1 MSRFPFRYRKNI
13 NIASRVFNFKN
24 KLAVFLVTNPGFLAF
39 WALQIPWPF
48 SVFKDFSFSYHFQKF
63 SQLLLFLVI
72 FSPCLFNYVSLS
84 ILDPST
90 YGFGNPLHAQ
100 KSSGSRLISIL
111 LCPCFDNLPN
121 ITPVFHHS
129 RCLTIKYYD
138 FLGLENEIL
147 KFLDFPGFSMTCAS
161 PATHMLISSSKRTRR
176 CGLERG
182 TSKLSFPKYVN
193 F

>member
-1 MSRFPFRYRKNI
+1 MRRR
-13 NIASRVFNFKN
+13 
-24 KLAVFLVTNPGFLAF
+24 
-39 WALQIPWPF
+39 ALGRDW
-48 SVFKDFSFSYHFQKF
+48 
-63 SQLLLFLVI
+63 
-72 FSPCLFNYVSLS
+72 SLS
-84 ILDPST
+84 YFVLALTSAVT
-90 YGFGNPLHAQ
+90 
-100 KSSGSRLISIL
+100 
-111 LCPCFDNLPN
+111 NLPN

-193 F
+193 FQDYCILKERTQWSLSHINLIITFESRKNCKGPLNAAIVFSIRRIYYTEEISVLGVVQSLQQQIKIMLCFSFIRGNNFTFLCFKLIIRQ

>member
-1 MSRFPFRYRKNI
+1 MTFHDLFQFSMTLVS
-13 NIASRVFNFKN
+13 AVTFKN
-24 KLAVFLVTNPGFLAF
+24 FHNCYCFWWYFLPAYLITYLY
-39 WALQIPWPF
+39 PF
-48 SVFKDFSFSYHFQKF
+48 STPVLTGLGILYMRRRALGRDW
-63 SQLLLFLVI
+63 
-72 FSPCLFNYVSLS
+72 SLS
-84 ILDPST
+84 YFVLALTSAVT
-90 YGFGNPLHAQ
+90 
-100 KSSGSRLISIL
+100 
-111 LCPCFDNLPN
+111 NLPN